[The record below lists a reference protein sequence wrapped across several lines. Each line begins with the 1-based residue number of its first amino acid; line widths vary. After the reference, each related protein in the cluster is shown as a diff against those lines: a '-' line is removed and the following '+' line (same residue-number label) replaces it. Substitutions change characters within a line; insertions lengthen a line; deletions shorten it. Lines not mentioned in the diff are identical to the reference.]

1 MENILAEPENPAFV
15 FAVPNNQKAEALA
28 FKIIAT
34 HSYSLHR
41 LIHFTVTFL
50 YVQLS
55 CFVQIHPLY
64 QPPPPTLSLSLM
76 VPLLPPG
83 FICEFG
89 FVFI

>member
-15 FAVPNNQKAEALA
+15 FAVPNSQKAEALA

-76 VPLLPPG
+76 APLLPPG